1 MPHTE
6 KRHRWTY
13 VNPGIPKHQ
22 RLPNGSNTGISKSL
36 VSGTMVEDTK
46 VFRLWRISVTFGSCG
61 QMVPLLQVSEFSPAR
76 QQSQELT

>member
-13 VNPGIPKHQ
+13 VNPGIPKPQ

-36 VSGTMVEDTK
+36 VSGTVVGDTK
-46 VFRLWRISVTFGSCG
+46 VFRLGRVSGTFGSCG
-61 QMVPLLQVSEFSPAR
+61 QTVPLPQVSEFSPAR